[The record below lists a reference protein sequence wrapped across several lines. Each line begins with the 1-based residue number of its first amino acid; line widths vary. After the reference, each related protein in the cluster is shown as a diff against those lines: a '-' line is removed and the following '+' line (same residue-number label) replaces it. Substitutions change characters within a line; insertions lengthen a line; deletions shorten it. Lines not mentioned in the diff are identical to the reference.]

1 MHSVT
6 GQLSWHH
13 YPQELFGVQREKWS
27 LQSQMHKSTEGN
39 TRESTQTCSASSLSL
54 VGNSR
59 GRGSLMQVTSLLHV
73 PVLSHL
79 SQAQAWQWM
88 VGHTW
93 WCSPALPSPLLQPR
107 WGSSG
112 KRWTPTGEKLAAWL
126 AERPPPRGILKQ
138 VDVWEGQR
146 CVLHQAGGDHCQTV
160 NIGDLDWM
168 GNGRNSIFLV
178 FQVPRPYQQQQLAF
192 IEHLIMGHVFD

>member
-1 MHSVT
+1 MGRRESQKEGDGQKQTVKRAREMIEKRDLGSQRYELKREKKKKIHRVRLIEPETERELQTQKGRKGMHSVT

-93 WCSPALPSPLLQPR
+93 
-107 WGSSG
+107 
-112 KRWTPTGEKLAAWL
+112 
-126 AERPPPRGILKQ
+126 
-138 VDVWEGQR
+138 
-146 CVLHQAGGDHCQTV
+146 
-160 NIGDLDWM
+160 
-168 GNGRNSIFLV
+168 
-178 FQVPRPYQQQQLAF
+178 
-192 IEHLIMGHVFD
+192 